1 MKKSWLF
8 LLVVAAAAGAGA
20 YYYWQQQG
28 VASRLDIQ
36 TAEVKRADVRRVVA
50 TSGTVS
56 ALVTVDIGSQL
67 SGNIGAVNVDYS
79 TEVKQGQVLARI
91 EPSSFE
97 TRVREEEAG
106 VAVAR
111 ANVDLQQAG
120 VERAEVNLHKAELD
134 LGRAKELVTKG
145 ATSQAALDTAV
156 AAEQS
161 AAADLAIAKANVENA
176 KATLTQHEATLDS
189 ARIDLDRTYIRSPID
204 GVVIDKIVEVGQ
216 TVAASLQAPKLF
228 TIAQDL
234 NQVQIQAQVDE
245 ADIGQVTSGNPVSFT
260 VDAYPE
266 AKFQGT
272 VQQIRLAPV
281 SLQNVVTYTVVIGAE
296 NALGR
301 LLPGM
306 TANVEIITG
315 EHSNVVMVP
324 NDALRFQ
331 PHGPAEA
338 LIRDTTATGST
349 QTASSGAGDRTGRM
363 LDKLK
368 DDLQLTPEEV
378 DKVRAGVEAEFTTLK
393 NAAPPGA
400 GPSQDDAREQAR
412 MRIAK
417 VLRVVLTPDQFKK
430 YQELQRAR
438 PGALRSGTVWIY
450 DAGGLL
456 PRQVRLGLSDA
467 NATEVVDG
475 LDPGVHVVL
484 RAREIEQ

>member
-1 MKKSWLF
+1 MKTSWLF
-8 LLVVAAAAGAGA
+8 LLVVAAAASAGA

-28 VASRLDIQ
+28 VAGRLDIQ
-36 TAEVKRADVRRVVA
+36 TAEVKRGDVRRVVA

-56 ALVTVDIGSQL
+56 ALVTVDVGSQL

-111 ANVDLQQAG
+111 ANVDLQQAS
-120 VERAEVNLHKAELD
+120 VERADANLHKAELD
-134 LGRAKELVTKG
+134 LGRAKELVGKG

-204 GVVIDKIVEVGQ
+204 GVVMDKIVEVGQ

-234 NQVQIQAQVDE
+234 SQLQIQAQVDE

-260 VDAYPE
+260 VEAYPD
-266 AKFQGT
+266 AKFGGK
-272 VQQIRLAPV
+272 VQQIRLASV
-281 SLQNVVTYTVVIGAE
+281 SLQNVVTYTVVIAAE
-296 NALGR
+296 NPLGR

-306 TANVEIITG
+306 TANVEIVTG
-315 EHSNVVMVP
+315 EHPNVLTVP

-331 PHGPAEA
+331 PRGPAEA
-338 LIRDTTATGST
+338 LIRDTTATGSM
-349 QTASSGAGDRTGRM
+349 QTASSAT
-363 LDKLK
+363 
-368 DDLQLTPEEV
+368 
-378 DKVRAGVEAEFTTLK
+378 
-393 NAAPPGA
+393 
-400 GPSQDDAREQAR
+400 ARCACS
-412 MRIAK
+412 
-417 VLRVVLTPDQFKK
+417 T
-430 YQELQRAR
+430 
-438 PGALRSGTVWIY
+438 S
-450 DAGGLL
+450 
-456 PRQVRLGLSDA
+456 
-467 NATEVVDG
+467 
-475 LDPGVHVVL
+475 
-484 RAREIEQ
+484 